1 MKARFTVLV
10 SILFCTI
17 SFAQPFYS
25 DFEDGTLQ
33 GWSNIDNST
42 TLLTVEGNS
51 SNLFLQKECDG
62 SNSPVG
68 EMTIINSSTW
78 SGNYFY
84 EAVGEEYLINIDEIY
99 LKNDNDFDLH
109 IRYGFTG
116 ANGYM
121 VITTDPII
129 VTALSDWDF
138 YGQSFGIDYLG
149 FYNLTVINDTTGLPY
164 DVIHANVRDLFED
177 VVEFRILHNEDVSFE
192 GQNVTGS
199 LQIEDIFS
207 YILLSNEDQD
217 LSKTKLY
224 PNPVNNIVQLRLPYE
239 SNGTIIFYNVLG
251 EKVLSK
257 EFSLATTP
265 IDVSELKSGI
275 YLAKIE
281 TENQSTV
288 KKIVKI

>member
-1 MKARFTVLV
+1 MKSRL
-10 SILFCTI
+10 ILFVSFIFSAI
-17 SFAQPFYS
+17 SVAQSFYS

-33 GWSNIDNST
+33 GWTNNDGNT
-42 TLLTVEGNS
+42 TLLTVEGTTP
-51 SNLFLQKECDG
+51 NLFLQKECDG

-68 EMTIINSSTW
+68 EMTIINSSEW

-84 EAVGEEYLINIDEIY
+84 EAIGEEYLINIDEIY
-99 LKNDNDFDLH
+99 MKNDNDFDLH

-129 VTALSDWDF
+129 VAALSDWDF
-138 YGQSFGIDYLG
+138 YGQSYNIDYLG

-164 DVIHANVRDLFED
+164 DEIHANVIGLFED
-177 VVEFRILHNEDVSFE
+177 VVEFRILHNEDVSYE

-207 YILLSNEDQD
+207 YILLSNEDPD
-217 LSKTKLY
+217 LSNTKLY

-251 EKVLSK
+251 KKVLSK
-257 EFSLATTP
+257 EFSSATTP
-265 IDVSELKSGI
+265 IDITGLKSGI
-275 YLAKIE
+275 YLAKIQ
-281 TENQSTV
+281 TENQTTV
-288 KKIVKI
+288 KKIVKL

>member
-17 SFAQPFYS
+17 SFAQSFYS

-33 GWSNIDNST
+33 GWSNKDNST

-99 LKNDNDFDLH
+99 LKNENDFDLH

-138 YGQSFGIDYLG
+138 YGQSYSVDYLG
-149 FYNLTVINDTTGLPY
+149 FYNLTVINDTTGIPY
-164 DVIHANVRDLFED
+164 DEIHANVIELFED
-177 VVEFRILHNEDVSFE
+177 VVEFRILHNEDISFD

-239 SNGTIIFYNVLG
+239 SNGTIMFYNVLG
-251 EKVLSK
+251 EKVLHTD
-257 EFSLATTP
+257 FSSSTTT
-265 IDVSELKSGI
+265 INISELKSGI

-281 TENQSTV
+281 TKNQSTV
-288 KKIVKI
+288 KKIVKL